1 LKTFLK
7 IKFKNLKKKKKKKKK
22 KTPCLRQ
29 AGLGHFNLIAYF
41 QVPTKTQQLF
51 QAHTYQGFFFFFKTK
66 ENKKLSY
73 INLRKNDNF
82 IMPK

>member
-7 IKFKNLKKKKKKKKK
+7 IKFKNLKKKKKKKKEDSLLK
-22 KTPCLRQ
+22 
-29 AGLGHFNLIAYF
+29 AGRIGALQLNCILPSSN
-41 QVPTKTQQLF
+41 QNPTAFSGPYLS
-51 QAHTYQGFFFFFKTK
+51 GFFFFFKTK
-66 ENKKLSY
+66 DNKKLSY

>member
-7 IKFKNLKKKKKKKKK
+7 VKFKNLKKKFKNLKKKKKKKKK

-51 QAHTYQGFFFFFKTK
+51 QAHTYQGFFFFQNKRKQKTI
-66 ENKKLSY
+66 LHQ
-73 INLRKNDNF
+73 F
-82 IMPK
+82 T

>member
-7 IKFKNLKKKKKKKKK
+7 IKFKNLKKKKKKKKDDSQIK
-22 KTPCLRQ
+22 EGRIVALQLNCILPSSNQ
-29 AGLGHFNLIAYF
+29 N
-41 QVPTKTQQLF
+41 PTAFSGPYLS
-51 QAHTYQGFFFFFKTK
+51 GFFFFFKTK